1 MWQILIRLKN
11 RITQRRSNCPKN
23 IIWTQGSEFHQD
35 HPSRFCSSSVAS
47 SSASTSLA
55 SSFSESEEHVRQFGT
70 KHEFLSRYGDLE
82 LIGRGGQASGVW
94 KALDTQREQRVAVK
108 IYCKNK
114 MSPQLIEAA
123 YREIKIAQSVQHTN
137 ILSVYEVFE
146 DEKHLILVSNL
157 MTCDLH

>member
-1 MWQILIRLKN
+1 M
-11 RITQRRSNCPKN
+11 
-23 IIWTQGSEFHQD
+23 
-35 HPSRFCSSSVAS
+35 AS

-146 DEKHLILVSNL
+146 DEKHLMLVSNL